1 MDNFSTS
8 EPAREPSREPER
20 EISREPVR
28 IDRESFRVRLNK
40 LKRGIVISW
49 IVNFVLLA
57 LTIEAAIVF
66 IFLQTTSS
74 NAEIVGFLLLT
85 VPVAVIVAAIAMA
98 LMSAR
103 SWKGIILELGT
114 IEVDPATTR
123 LLENIVEEMSLAAGI
138 PQSEFPQIGVIPND
152 EPNAFAL
159 AGKDGSMVG
168 VTTGLLRLLTREELQ
183 AVIAHEVGHLL
194 TGDTKAMTKLIAM
207 SSIVGIMSG
216 IATRIFGFRGGDNK
230 NPLAIALV
238 VLSLIFLIAAPFLS
252 QLANASM
259 QRKRESQADA
269 TAVKLTRNPDALATA
284 LRKIDGA
291 YSSVAYPK
299 KKGSVDHA
307 AKQLAFFS
315 RNAYR
320 THPPIEER
328 VHELKRMGADPS
340 I

>member
-1 MDNFSTS
+1 MANAPDLSGPNGS
-8 EPAREPSREPER
+8 PA
-20 EISREPVR
+20 R
-28 IDRESFRVRLNK
+28 IDRESFRVRLTK
-40 LKRGIVISW
+40 LKRGIAISW

-57 LTIEAAIVF
+57 LTVEAAI
-66 IFLQTTSS
+66 IFTLLSTGSS
-74 NAEIVGFLLLT
+74 NAEIISFLLITIPLS
-85 VPVAVIVAAIAMA
+85 AVIAAIAMA
-98 LMSAR
+98 ILSAK
-103 SWKGIILELGT
+103 SWKAIVLELGT
-114 IEVDPATTR
+114 VQVDPATDKYFR
-123 LLENIVEEMSLAAGI
+123 NIVEEMSLAAGLRQDEI
-138 PQSEFPQIGVIPND
+138 PEVGVIPSD

-159 AGKDGSMVG
+159 AGKDGSLVA
-168 VTTGLLRLLTREELQ
+168 VTTGLLQLTTREELQ
-183 AVIAHEVGHLL
+183 GVIAHEIGHLL
-194 TGDTKAMTKLIAM
+194 TGDSKAMTKLIAM

-216 IATRIFGFRGGDNK
+216 IATRMFGRGGDSK

-269 TAVKLTRNPDALATA
+269 TAVRLTRNPSALATA

-291 YSSVAYPK
+291 HSSVAYPK
-299 KKGSVDHA
+299 ESSVDKK

-315 RNAYR
+315 SKAYR

-328 VHELKRMGADPS
+328 VQQLKRMGADPS

>member
-1 MDNFSTS
+1 MANAPDLSGPNSS
-8 EPAREPSREPER
+8 PA
-20 EISREPVR
+20 R
-28 IDRESFRVRLNK
+28 IDRESFRVRLTK
-40 LKRGIVISW
+40 LKRGIAISW

-57 LTIEAAIVF
+57 LTVEAAI
-66 IFLQTTSS
+66 IFTLLGTGTS
-74 NAEIVGFLLLT
+74 NAELVQFLIITIPLS
-85 VPVAVIVAAIAMA
+85 AVIAAIAMA
-98 LMSAR
+98 TLSAK
-103 SWKGIILELGT
+103 SWKAIVLELGT
-114 IEVDPATTR
+114 VQVDPATDKYLR
-123 LLENIVEEMSLAAGI
+123 NIVEEVSLAAGLRQDEI
-138 PQSEFPQIGVIPND
+138 PEVGVIPSD

-159 AGKDGSMVG
+159 AGKDGSLVA
-168 VTTGLLRLLTREELQ
+168 VTTGLLQLTTREELQ
-183 AVIAHEVGHLL
+183 GVIAHEIGHLL
-194 TGDTKAMTKLIAM
+194 TGDSKAMTKLIAM

-216 IATRIFGFRGGDNK
+216 IATRMFTGRGGDSK

-269 TAVKLTRNPDALATA
+269 TAVRLTRNPSALATA

-291 YSSVAYPK
+291 HSSVAYSK
-299 KKGSVDHA
+299 KSSVDQK

-315 RNAYR
+315 SKAYR

-328 VHELKRMGADPS
+328 IQQLKRMGANPS